1 MKKSQENTATTTA
14 TAAENNNNIMEGTS
28 METGMMVVNKEDIA
42 SVALVDEL
50 KNPMCQLFSSVQDDG
65 TRKSKVAIFNAI
77 NSADKNI
84 ADCIGDTVEIV
95 DVIAHPVQLLDEQT
109 GEVVNALRSILI
121 DKDGV
126 SYVGVSQG
134 VTSALAKI
142 FSIIGSPEGGAWKE
156 EPVKM
161 KFKQVKTRNGNNK
174 VNTIE
179 LV

>member
-1 MKKSQENTATTTA
+1 MKNTTTA
-14 TAAENNNNIMEGTS
+14 TATANATENNNNNMEGT
-28 METGMMVVNKEDIA
+28 METGMLVVNKEDIA

-50 KNPMCQLFSSVQDDG
+50 KNPMGQMFSSVQDDG

-109 GEVVNALRSILI
+109 GEVVNALRTILV

-179 LV
+179 LI